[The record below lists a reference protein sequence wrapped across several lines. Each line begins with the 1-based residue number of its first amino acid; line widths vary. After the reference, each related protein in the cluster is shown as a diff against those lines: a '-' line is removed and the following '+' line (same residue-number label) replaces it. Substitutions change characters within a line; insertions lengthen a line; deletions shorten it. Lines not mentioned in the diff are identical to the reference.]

1 MTNGADHS
9 QGNGGGKTTA
19 KETKSGAKPE
29 AAPKPKQEN
38 AKEAKPQK

>member
-1 MTNGADHS
+1 MTNGIDHN

-19 KETKSGAKPE
+19 KETKSGVKPE
-29 AAPKPKQEN
+29 AAPKPKEN